1 MVTAL
6 PDAVCVAFGFHS
18 SIDASKLCVFNN
30 FTAKHLLQDGSPNY
44 MCKGKAIP
52 LQAWTG
58 PEGSRRLRFPDFMTI
73 GP

>member
-18 SIDASKLCVFNN
+18 SIDAWKLCVFDN

-44 MCKGKAIP
+44 MCKGKGKGNAVQ
-52 LQAWTG
+52 LNVTVG
-58 PEGSRRLRFPDFMTI
+58 MLKCSGSI
-73 GP
+73 